1 MCDVCF
7 LTFLSAEITSNDVK
21 RSAESGSGGSQSPS
35 NNILS
40 SYRIS
45 LDFQLPEDLTSIS
58 RADLL
63 LHQLPSNTGPGYVVR
78 DQRQYVEI
86 KTVIEGQRYVIEG
99 KYVAISD
106 FGYQVFEITS
116 AAKLWVAKGINGSVV
131 VEVTVYCYS
140 SLNCN
145 QAVNGKL
152 PSKVQFLYASDDN
165 NKSPRVIIISKNP
178 LEVAHRNRFRRQA
191 QGPGVGFCSENETT
205 CCLQPLTIH
214 FANDLGFNFIMEP
227 KSFTANYCEGYCP
240 QVAGTQYLTPQ
251 LFEFLSRLGEGNPGS
266 SIEPCCAGNTYQSL
280 DILMKVGNA
289 IVIEELQQVIVTSC
303 RCA

>member
-1 MCDVCF
+1 MKRN
-7 LTFLSAEITSNDVK
+7 AENG
-21 RSAESGSGGSQSPS
+21 SGGGSQSQS

-45 LDFQLPEDLTSIS
+45 LDFELPEDLTSIS

-63 LHQLPSNTGPGYVVR
+63 LYQLPSNTGPGYVVR

-86 KTVIEGQRYVIEG
+86 RTVIESLGQRYVVEG

-178 LEVAHRNRFRRQA
+178 LEVEHRNRFRRQT

-205 CCLQPLTIH
+205 CCLKSLTIN
-214 FANDLGFNFIMEP
+214 FAEDLGFDFIMEP

-240 QVAGTQYLTPQ
+240 QVAGTQFLTPQ
-251 LFEFLSRLGEGNPGS
+251 LFQFLSRLGEGNPGS

-280 DILMKVGNA
+280 DILMKVGSA